1 MERLLKLGV
10 LPIINENDTVSIAEL
25 KSISANGHRVFSDN
39 DRLAALVM
47 SKLGADLLVLLTD
60 VEGLLSS
67 GPCAGNEI
75 APAVIPLVTEITPE
89 LSALA
94 TGPTRQGRGGMAA
107 KLQAAEIA
115 MQVGTAIIASGRQP
129 NVLARI
135 FDGERIGTLFDSSTR
150 LRGKKRWIAF
160 ATNVR
165 GVFVVNHGAREA
177 VLRGKASLLASGV
190 VHVLNEFAAHDVV
203 QVVDE
208 EGNEFARGIVNFD
221 SREAL
226 RLIVSADKKRQRARD
241 CVLIT
246 RDNLVV
252 KESIGSMKI

>member
-1 MERLLKLGV
+1 
-10 LPIINENDTVSIAEL
+10 
-25 KSISANGHRVFSDN
+25 
-39 DRLAALVM
+39 
-47 SKLGADLLVLLTD
+47 
-60 VEGLLSS
+60 
-67 GPCAGNEI
+67 
-75 APAVIPLVTEITPE
+75 
-89 LSALA
+89 
-94 TGPTRQGRGGMAA
+94 MAA
-107 KLQAAEIA
+107 KLEAAKIA

-165 GVFVVNHGAREA
+165 GQFVVNQGAREA

-226 RLIVSADKKRQRARD
+226 RLIVSVDKKRQRARD